1 MERLSNENLR
11 DNYLR
16 ILENIEKAKEK
27 AGRKDTVRL
36 MGVTKTV
43 PTEIINEGI
52 SLGLDLI
59 GESKVQE
66 FLGKEQDYKMT
77 ETHFIGG
84 LQSNKVKYIV
94 DKVSC
99 IQSVDSLK
107 LAKEISKR
115 ATTADKVMDILLQI
129 NIGDEASKGGFPKEM
144 LDEALGEIS
153 KLPSV
158 RIRGLMTIPP
168 IDGDEKYFSQMN
180 KMFVDIQSKKGDN
193 SNSDN
198 FLWDTLSMGMS
209 GDYEKAIY
217 YGSNIVRIGSL
228 LFGYRN
234 Y

>member
-16 ILENIEKAKEK
+16 ILENIEKAKQK
-27 AGRKDTVRL
+27 AGRKDNVRL

-43 PTEIINEGI
+43 STEVVNQGI

-66 FLGKEQDYKMT
+66 FLGKRQDYKKV

-94 DKVSC
+94 DNVSC

-115 ATTADKVMDILLQI
+115 ATTANKVMDILLQI
-129 NIGDEASKGGFPKEM
+129 NIGDEASKGGFAKGE
-144 LDEALGEIS
+144 LDEALEEIS
-153 KLPSV
+153 KLSSI

-168 IDGDEKYFSQMN
+168 IGGDEKYFSQMN
-180 KMFVDIQSKKGDN
+180 KIFVDIQSKKGDN
-193 SNSDN
+193 SNDEK